1 MRLTPDRIIWIM
13 PVPMLWRLR
22 TSRTQKIVL
31 TSIFVCGGFVCI
43 VSIIRLVI
51 LSHLNLLHDP
61 TWNYVDAALWSAT
74 EPSVAICCAC
84 LTTLRPL
91 FHVLFTG
98 KPADSTQYSISS
110 SSSRALWRRS
120 KLTEPGHKSFN
131 RLDDE
136 AASDDEWRHRVFV
149 QGGQTQEGNV
159 ELEEG
164 TGGKGAGGD
173 RGGRKTAQ
181 MPPETGIHVRTE
193 VVWSSTD
200 RIDYQ
205 GRLF

>member
-1 MRLTPDRIIWIM
+1 M
-13 PVPMLWRLR
+13 PIPLLWRLR

-31 TSIFVCGGFVCI
+31 TSIFICGGFVCI
-43 VSIIRLVI
+43 VSIIRLVVLFRLDI
-51 LSHLNLLHDP
+51 LADP
-61 TWNYVDAALWSAT
+61 MWNYVNAALWSAT

-98 KPADSTQYSISS
+98 RPADTTKYSTSS

-120 KLTEPGHKSFN
+120 KLAEAGRKSFN
-131 RLDDE
+131 RLDD
-136 AASDDEWRHRVFV
+136 ADPAGDDEWRHRVFV
-149 QGGQTQEGNV
+149 QGGQTPEGNV
-159 ELEEG
+159 EMEG
-164 TGGKGAGGD
+164 GMLGSGGGRAGGGKRGKGDGRGA
-173 RGGRKTAQ
+173 KTVQ
-181 MPPETGIHVRTE
+181 VQPPKQGIQVTTE
-193 VVWSSTD
+193 VMWSSSD